1 MAQFFADTF
10 EGVDSTNLEVYNPAW
25 KKNSGATGANII
37 FAGRARHSTSST
49 AASYYFNDAPAPSP
63 DYIVRGKFYFG
74 AQSGTG
80 ASVGIC
86 GRMGTGTQNFYT
98 ARFLAGTGLLLLK
111 SVSGTATTLATYPYT
126 IVAETEVQVEL
137 HMFGTQLSVY
147 LDGVLVIG
155 PFTDSSITNAGYP
168 GLRTINTVAQINI
181 SEMSANDGAVANT
194 GVTATAAWTE
204 QSDAQAIA
212 GQVVPQAVTATASWT
227 EQSEAQTAVGQVA
240 VRVAIAQVEQG
251 ETHAAAAQV
260 AVSATIA
267 QVEQGD
273 THATTGAIAV
283 RATAAWTE
291 QGEVQQAVIAVGAGV
306 MLSASW
312 TEQGE
317 TTAIA
322 AQVRAIAAASWTEQ
336 PEGFVLAGQVRVT
349 AAASWIEQSDKQII
363 LGMVAQTVAEDIDVY
378 TVPMSRWVVFE
389 GSKRVVAFEGSK
401 RVVRFEGGKRVV
413 KFEGSDNEAGF

>member
-1 MAQFFADTF
+1 MAQFFADSF
-10 EGVDSTNLEVYNPAW
+10 EGTDGTNLEAYNPAW
-25 KKNSGATGANII
+25 KKNTGASGANII
-37 FAGRARHSTSST
+37 FGGRARHSTGST

-86 GRMGTGTQNFYT
+86 GRMGTGAQNFYT

-126 IVAETEVQVEL
+126 IVAETEVTVDLQMV
-137 HMFGTQLSVY
+137 GTQLSVY
-147 LDGVLVIG
+147 LDGALVIG

-181 SEMSANDGAVANT
+181 SEMSANDGVAANT
-194 GVTATAAWTE
+194 GVTATGAWTE
-204 QSDAQAIA
+204 QSDTHSAA
-212 GQVVPQAVTATASWT
+212 
-227 EQSEAQTAVGQVA
+227 GQVA
-240 VRVAIAQVEQG
+240 VSATLTQVEQG
-251 ETHAAAAQV
+251 DVQAASGQVVVGAAITQVEQRETHVAVAQV
-260 AVSATIA
+260 AVSAAIA
-267 QVEQGD
+267 QAEQGD
-273 THATTGAIAV
+273 THAVIGAVAV

-291 QGEVQQAVIAVGAGV
+291 QGEVQQSVIAVGAGV

-322 AQVRAIAAASWTEQ
+322 AQIRVTATAGWTEQ
-336 PEGFVLAGQVRVT
+336 PEGFALAGQLRVA
-349 AAASWIEQSDKQII
+349 AAASWIERGDNQIV
-363 LGMVAQTVAEDIDVY
+363 LGTVVQEAAGGIDVY
-378 TVPMSRWVVFE
+378 SVPMSRWVVFE
-389 GSKRVVAFEGSK
+389 GSKRIVAFEGSK